1 MDRILDL
8 VADIESAG
16 IPIHHI
22 DFGGGL
28 GIAYH
33 GETPPAA
40 DVLWQQ
46 LLERLDA
53 RGYGQRPLM
62 IEPGRSLVGNA
73 GLLLTRVDVLK
84 PGEEK
89 HFAVVDAAMNDLM
102 RPALYDAW
110 HDIVPVSNTKVGAG
124 GTAMSYE
131 IVGPVCES
139 GDFLGHDRL
148 LALREGDL
156 LAILSAGAY
165 GMAMASNYN
174 TRPRAAEVMVDGS
187 EMHLIRR
194 REEIAELF
202 ALESVLP

>member
-1 MDRILDL
+1 MGIQYRADEPAPTATAYLSPMLAKLAGRREKL
-8 VADIESAG
+8 V
-16 IPIHHI
+16 
-22 DFGGGL
+22 F
-28 GIAYH
+28 
-33 GETPPAA
+33 
-40 DVLWQQ
+40 
-46 LLERLDA
+46 
-53 RGYGQRPLM
+53 
-62 IEPGRSLVGNA
+62 EPGRSLVGNA
-73 GLLLTRVDVLK
+73 GLLLTRIEVLK

-110 HDIVPVSNTKVGAG
+110 HDIVPVNGAG
-124 GTAMSYE
+124 ADTGSDRAAMRYE

-148 LALREGDL
+148 LALHEGDL

-165 GMAMASNYN
+165 GMSMASNYN
-174 TRPRAAEVMVDGS
+174 TRPRAAEVMVDGAAV
-187 EMHLIRR
+187 HLIRR